1 MLSVVF
7 QVCVIYHGDCL
18 FRLHPTYHIVSN
30 HWRCQ
35 DLERDTVH
43 ISRYATLSYIYTY
56 KFIQV
61 NALWQLFY
69 LTRNDITIIG
79 DFVLAC
85 FLYRCFTLFTWVMVK
100 MKNNSFFFSFFT
112 IGMNSLVVYVCH
124 DVFYRFFPVNWH
136 MENPMHWHLLLKA
149 VWDTAIW
156 VVLAYILYR
165 KRIFIAL

>member
-1 MLSVVF
+1 MTLPRFGTGHRSYF
-7 QVCVIYHGDCL
+7 QVRHSIIHIYLYIHSGKC
-18 FRLHPTYHIVSN
+18 
-30 HWRCQ
+30 
-35 DLERDTVH
+35 DLTTFLP
-43 ISRYATLSYIYTY
+43 Y
-56 KFIQV
+56 
-61 NALWQLFY
+61 
-69 LTRNDITIIG
+69 TRNETDITIRG
-79 DFVLAC
+79 DFALAC
-85 FLYRCFTLFTWVMVK
+85 FLYRCFTLFTWVMVQ
-100 MKNNSFFFSFFT
+100 MKNDLFNIRFFLSFM

>member
-1 MLSVVF
+1 MLPRFGTGHHSYF
-7 QVCVIYHGDCL
+7 QVRQSVIHVL
-18 FRLHPTYHIVSN
+18 INSFRKMRFETFLPYEKRNWHHYKLEFCIRVFDVSMFYF
-30 HWRCQ
+30 
-35 DLERDTVH
+35 
-43 ISRYATLSYIYTY
+43 IYLSDGE
-56 KFIQV
+56 QV
-61 NALWQLFY
+61 KKY
-69 LTRNDITIIG
+69 
-79 DFVLAC
+79 
-85 FLYRCFTLFTWVMVK
+85 
-100 MKNNSFFFSFFT
+100 FFFSNKIFFLSST